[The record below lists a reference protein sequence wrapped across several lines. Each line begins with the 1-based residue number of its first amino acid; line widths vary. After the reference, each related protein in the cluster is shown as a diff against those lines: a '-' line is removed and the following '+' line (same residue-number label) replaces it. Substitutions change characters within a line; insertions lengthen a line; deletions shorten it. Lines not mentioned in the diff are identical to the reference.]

1 MENTS
6 LGLQSSQEIITYKR
20 RRDKQRPTTDRLAE
34 LDALAPD
41 SLEQSLN
48 INELNLPIAV
58 RKGLSNHAIP
68 SSYYEAIKDARWLKA
83 MNEEIEALNRNGTWE
98 LIDPPK
104 GKNLVGSKWVY
115 AIKSDI
121 TYAVNV
127 VSQYMHAP
135 KTVYMK
141 AVDRIL
147 RYLCHCPHSVS
158 IRSSE
163 GCLGALDRTYINVNA
178 PACDKP
184 RYRTRKGEVATNV
197 LGVCTP
203 NMQFN
208 YVLSGWEG
216 SAADGRVL
224 RDAINRRNGLK
235 IPQGCY
241 YLCDAGYTNG
251 EGFLAPYRGQRYHLT
266 EWRQGYQPT
275 TSKEYFNMKH
285 SQARNCIERCFG
297 ILKARWAILRDKS
310 FYDVKTQCRIIS
322 ACCILH
328 NFIRY
333 EMTIDPIESELDVL
347 ESNESDDDADNDGV
361 DLIRHCETS
370 PAWTE
375 WRDKLAD
382 DMFTSWQA
390 SIN

>member
-1 MENTS
+1 MDRRS
-6 LGLQSSQEIITYKR
+6 LDKLCYMLTNHGKLKGNKNMSISELVISFLHIIAHNVKNRVLKR
-20 RRDKQRPTTDRLAE
+20 QT
-34 LDALAPD
+34 
-41 SLEQSLN
+41 
-48 INELNLPIAV
+48 
-58 RKGLSNHAIP
+58 
-68 SSYYEAIKDARWLKA
+68 ARSG
-83 MNEEIEALNRNGTWE
+83 ET
-98 LIDPPK
+98 
-104 GKNLVGSKWVY
+104 
-115 AIKSDI
+115 
-121 TYAVNV
+121 
-127 VSQYMHAP
+127 VSRQF
-135 KTVYMK
+135 
-141 AVDRIL
+141 
-147 RYLCHCPHSVS
+147 HSVLNS
-158 IRSSE
+158 VLRLQHILLKKPEPIPENCMDERWRWFK
-163 GCLGALDRTYINVNA
+163 GCLGALDGTYINVNA
-178 PACDKP
+178 PACEKP
-184 RYRTRKGEVATNV
+184 KYRTRKGEIATNV

-203 NMQFN
+203 NMQFS
-208 YVLSGWEG
+208 YVLPGWEG
-216 SAADGRVL
+216 SVADGRVL
-224 RDAINRRNGLK
+224 RDAISRRNGLK

-322 ACCILH
+322 AYCILH

-333 EMTIDPIESELDVL
+333 EMTIDPIESELDAL
-347 ESNESDDDADNDGV
+347 ESNESDDDAVNNGV

-382 DMFTSWQA
+382 EMFTSWQSSIA
-390 SIN
+390 SPEGDDVFPQ